1 MRESIIIIP
10 FYRCDRI
17 ILYGQWQSVS
27 VLYTDIRIIADVKCW
42 LLASLKSHFFVAA
55 FWGLISVVSQI
66 RIMNSFSKNSSGQAP
81 EVNSKDELSIL
92 NSAPQ
97 WVTL

>member
-1 MRESIIIIP
+1 M
-10 FYRCDRI
+10 
-17 ILYGQWQSVS
+17 
-27 VLYTDIRIIADVKCW
+27 
-42 LLASLKSHFFVAA
+42 
-55 FWGLISVVSQI
+55 VSQI

-97 WVTL
+97 